1 MNKSN
6 TTAMT
11 KAFFAILSFLLIVSC
26 HSSQKASTLLQKTNS
41 TQEKFWQSLQGLCGN
56 AYKGTVVSAPANDTT
71 FKDKILL
78 MHVRSCEPT
87 VIRIPFFVGE
97 NRSRTWVFTKTE
109 KVLSLKHDHRHKDGT
124 ADSITQYGGQTAN
137 SGMETLQMF
146 PADQETTNLLPA
158 AATNVWWVEVVPG
171 KYFTYNLRRI
181 GTDRLFSIR
190 FDLSAPVD
198 KPEGPWGWKD

>member
-1 MNKSN
+1 
-6 TTAMT
+6 
-11 KAFFAILSFLLIVSC
+11 
-26 HSSQKASTLLQKTNS
+26 
-41 TQEKFWQSLQGLCGN
+41 
-56 AYKGTVVSAPANDTT
+56 
-71 FKDKILL
+71 
-78 MHVRSCEPT
+78 
-87 VIRIPFFVGE
+87 
-97 NRSRTWVFTKTE
+97 VFTKTE

-190 FDLSAPVD
+190 FDLSTPVD
-198 KPEGPWGWKD
+198 KPEAPWGWKD